1 MAQLIQLSKELDV
14 SMRAGPQLAGP
25 APLTGTQPFRARGNE
40 IVPPK
45 TDIGSSRRNSAR
57 TISARSSAVKSEARP
72 IETLQALDNPA
83 SSYTARFPTTQS
95 NTLAIPCKGFA
106 HVNLSFVKFCNH
118 GNFVIP
124 SALKLID
131 PCSIRRS
138 VAAGGSIDREQPSGT
153 GVSALAQSLYVL
165 VVDDDP
171 RVCRLLTRFLTAEG
185 YAVKSANSGQAMK
198 QAMDERAFDLVILD
212 LRLPGGE
219 DGLSLAQQL
228 RSQSNIPLIML
239 TGRSESVDKVVG
251 LEVGAD
257 DYVTKPFD
265 RRELLA
271 RIRSLLRRAAL
282 TTSDDAVR
290 DDSSSVVRFAG
301 WTLDLERHELV
312 SSQGESVELTSYEYQ
327 LLTALARQPRRA
339 LSRDRRSNY
348 RSRWHPD

>member
-1 MAQLIQLSKELDV
+1 M
-14 SMRAGPQLAGP
+14 
-25 APLTGTQPFRARGNE
+25 
-40 IVPPK
+40 
-45 TDIGSSRRNSAR
+45 
-57 TISARSSAVKSEARP
+57 
-72 IETLQALDNPA
+72 
-83 SSYTARFPTTQS
+83 
-95 NTLAIPCKGFA
+95 
-106 HVNLSFVKFCNH
+106 
-118 GNFVIP
+118 
-124 SALKLID
+124 
-131 PCSIRRS
+131 
-138 VAAGGSIDREQPSGT
+138 
-153 GVSALAQSLYVL
+153 SALAQSQYVL

-185 YAVKSANSGQAMK
+185 YAVTSASSGQAMR

-282 TTSDDAVR
+282 TASDDAVR

-327 LLTALARQPRRA
+327 LLTALAQQPRQA
-339 LSRDRRSNY
+339 LSRDRILDLMANRDWQPYDRSIDVLIGKLRRKLGDDP
-348 RSRWHPD
+348 RSPSLIKTIRGIGYVFTAGVEGG